1 MCYILF
7 MFTRHR
13 DEKNLVRLFVPQD
26 FVPEGTCDLSENQI
40 HYLRNVLRLA
50 PDTPLRVFNGKDG
63 EWRATLLEISKK
75 RGSILLNNT
84 IREQTPSPDIWAVF
98 SPIKKTRLDFIT
110 EKATELGAAKLIPVM
125 TDHCVNARINTER
138 MTAQAIE
145 AAEQCE
151 RLDVPGV
158 SDLIPLG
165 KLLETWSKTR
175 ILVVCAESGEA
186 LPLAAAVEKA
196 GGAPLAVLTGPEGGF
211 SDDEFK
217 LLAAQDFTIMAD
229 LGPRILRAETALL
242 AALAG
247 LQFLRP

>member
-7 MFTRHR
+7 MLTRHR

-63 EWRATLLEISKK
+63 EWRATLLEINKK
-75 RGSILLNNT
+75 RGLIILDAQFK
-84 IREQTPSPDIWAVF
+84 EQTPSPDIWAVF
-98 SPIKKTRLDFIT
+98 APIKKTRLDFIT

-125 TDHCVNARINTER
+125 SEHCVNPRINPGR
-138 MTAQAIE
+138 MEAQAIE

-151 RLDVPGV
+151 RLDIPEVQ
-158 SDLIPLG
+158 DLIPLNN
-165 KLLETWSKTR
+165 LLETWPKNR
-175 ILVVCAESGEA
+175 KLIVCAESGAA
-186 LPLAAAVEKA
+186 LPFAQAVQKA
-196 GGAPLAVLTGPEGGF
+196 GDAPLAVLTGPEGGF
-211 SDDEFK
+211 SDTELA
-217 LLAAQDFTIMAD
+217 LLAAQDFTVMAD
-229 LGPRILRAETALL
+229 LGSRILRAETALL